1 VKRFFINDVSLLIA
15 DILILLICIGG
26 LYLITLKA
34 DLPFKTSAINLK
46 LFVSENLVN
55 NKNVNAGD
63 EIISIGRSFLET
75 STAMIPYHRIT
86 KILYEDE
93 VLFNRWGISMSG
105 K

>member
-1 VKRFFINDVSLLIA
+1 MYFVR
-15 DILILLICIGG
+15 DILNKIKW
-26 LYLITLKA
+26 TK
-34 DLPFKTSAINLK
+34 DL
-46 LFVSENLVN
+46 
-55 NKNVNAGD
+55 NKVTIWYVHRGALGNIKMISGD

-93 VLFNRWGISMSG
+93 VLFNRWGISMRW

>member
-1 VKRFFINDVSLLIA
+1 MYFVR
-15 DILILLICIGG
+15 DILNKIKW
-26 LYLITLKA
+26 TK
-34 DLPFKTSAINLK
+34 DL
-46 LFVSENLVN
+46 
-55 NKNVNAGD
+55 NKVTIWYVHRGALGDIKMISGD

-93 VLFNRWGISMSG
+93 VLFNRWGISMRG

>member
-1 VKRFFINDVSLLIA
+1 MYFVR
-15 DILILLICIGG
+15 DILNKIKW
-26 LYLITLKA
+26 TKDLKKVTIWYVHRGA
-34 DLPFKTSAINLK
+34 LGNTKMIS
-46 LFVSENLVN
+46 
-55 NKNVNAGD
+55 GD